1 MYSICLFNR
10 KGGVGKT
17 TITVNLAACLSMY
30 YNKRCLVVD
39 CDPQGNTTSFLDVSG
54 ENAEKPGLTDYY
66 NNGASFDE
74 IVQHYHFEK
83 LGRGLKK
90 KYVDVDL
97 IPGGLSMDE
106 ANIVRENQ
114 LKELI
119 TGQEYDY
126 VFFDCPPSMTDTSI
140 SALFASDYVLVPAYA
155 DSDSLGGFQAMVDA
169 VNEIKTR
176 GHDIEILGIILNAVA
191 MNEALDKYLVSEL
204 REGFPEG
211 MLFATT
217 LRRSTVAK
225 QCRYFGEP
233 ICIRDEYSSLGK
245 DYKRLTDELVKKIE
259 G

>member
-119 TGQEYDY
+119 AGQEYDY

-155 DSDSLGGFQAMVDA
+155 DSDSLCHHRRHRQRLRPGTGVGEQGLPELEEHRHELAYDRGGMGPRRGTA
-169 VNEIKTR
+169 TR
-176 GHDIEILGIILNAVA
+176 RHIPLL
-191 MNEALDKYLVSEL
+191 LL
-204 REGFPEG
+204 
-211 MLFATT
+211 
-217 LRRSTVAK
+217 
-225 QCRYFGEP
+225 
-233 ICIRDEYSSLGK
+233 
-245 DYKRLTDELVKKIE
+245 
-259 G
+259 